1 MSGSRI
7 DRRTGRSRKQA
18 FTLSMP
24 TRERLESNT
33 IKTFAMDLQ
42 LMRESREG
50 LGNRT
55 GTVDLSIDDG
65 GPVFFVN
72 KVGNV
77 WIRIGVHRNLGRL
90 SVSTSS
96 RKSDSAG
103 SQEGLKLRTE

>member
-18 FTLSMP
+18 FTLGMP

-33 IKTFAMDLQ
+33 IKTFATELQ
-42 LMRESREG
+42 LTRESGER
-50 LGNRT
+50 LRN

-65 GPVFFVN
+65 GPVFFMN

-77 WIRIGVHRNLGRL
+77 GIRIRVHRNLGRL
-90 SVSTSS
+90 SVLASS

-103 SQEGLKLRTE
+103 SQKGLKLHTE